1 MDGMF
6 GAAPASATHG
16 SDMADAMVTQDPRV
30 LGEIQKDIVGHTG
43 KREADKA
50 YRALVKHRRQWRD
63 ARDRVAGAF
72 SRIDQQRRAMELA
85 VRDYEALQRSGGNA
99 GWISG
104 VVLEK
109 IKARA
114 KALDRVTGDMIH
126 KARLAEDRKE
136 QLYRA
141 WRKHEER
148 RRQRERERGMR
159 DLGL

>member
-1 MDGMF
+1 MPLPLPVISSD
-6 GAAPASATHG
+6 APKMMRLSLRRP
-16 SDMADAMVTQDPRV
+16 DFLPRSS
-30 LGEIQKDIVGHTG
+30 T
-43 KREADKA
+43 
-50 YRALVKHRRQWRD
+50 
-63 ARDRVAGAF
+63 F
-72 SRIDQQRRAMELA
+72 
-85 VRDYEALQRSGGNA
+85 
-99 GWISG
+99 SG

-148 RRQRERERGMR
+148 RRQRERERAMR

>member
-1 MDGMF
+1 MMRLSLRRPDF
-6 GAAPASATHG
+6 L
-16 SDMADAMVTQDPRV
+16 PRSS
-30 LGEIQKDIVGHTG
+30 T
-43 KREADKA
+43 
-50 YRALVKHRRQWRD
+50 
-63 ARDRVAGAF
+63 F
-72 SRIDQQRRAMELA
+72 
-85 VRDYEALQRSGGNA
+85 
-99 GWISG
+99 SG

-148 RRQRERERGMR
+148 RRQRERERAMR